1 VKQNVG
7 RFDQYIRIT
16 GGLTMLGMG
25 IRRDSPFLMMMGSMK
40 VAEGITR
47 WCPMLHILGLSTK
60 EEDMSQDIIPEEIL
74 ESMTE

>member
-1 VKQNVG
+1 
-7 RFDQYIRIT
+7 
-16 GGLTMLGMG
+16 MLGMG